1 MNAVRQELRFAF
13 RQLRRNPGFTAV
25 LAIARL
31 ASYLPAPRAA
41 KVDPVVA
48 LRYE

>member
-1 MNAVRQELRFAF
+1 MSLSFSV
-13 RQLRRNPGFTAV
+13 
-25 LAIARL
+25 IATLYPSYR
-31 ASYLPAPRAA
+31 AS

>member
-1 MNAVRQELRFAF
+1 METLLQDLRYGYRMLAK
-13 RQLRRNPGFTAV
+13 NPGFTAV
-25 LAIARL
+25 AVAYVPAR
-31 ASYLPAPRAA
+31 RAT

>member
-1 MNAVRQELRFAF
+1 VAITVTAFLVSFLATIVPSRQ
-13 RQLRRNPGFTAV
+13 
-25 LAIARL
+25 
-31 ASYLPAPRAA
+31 AA